1 MFKFIFVFIFFL
13 LPLEIN
19 SKESLLTLKQQLD
32 RLQRE
37 VSDLSK
43 SVFKS
48 SRNEL
53 SPDNESKNQISN
65 LTAFDLRI
73 YDLEKD
79 IKTLNANFEEIIFQ
93 IDDLKNL
100 YEELL
105 LIKSSNILGQEE
117 NLFIENN
124 KKAIDSLKDQEK
136 INEIKVKNSL
146 GSLIIKSEDLKNPNN
161 KEKLTIDNQKNQIT
175 KEVNQTK
182 DTLKLSP
189 EEEFQKAFDM
199 IRNQKFSEAKI
210 GLQDF
215 IKKYKDNILVGSAH
229 YWLGEIYLLKKEYR
243 EAALILAEGYQ
254 KFPLSLKAPDMLLKL
269 SDSLFLI
276 NKKKD
281 GCGALKKLINEFPN
295 HKLATKAKNKSE
307 TMNCINL
314 IE

>member
-124 KKAIDSLKDQEK
+124 KNTIDSLKDQEK

-281 GCGALKKLINEFPN
+281 GCGALKKRINEFPN